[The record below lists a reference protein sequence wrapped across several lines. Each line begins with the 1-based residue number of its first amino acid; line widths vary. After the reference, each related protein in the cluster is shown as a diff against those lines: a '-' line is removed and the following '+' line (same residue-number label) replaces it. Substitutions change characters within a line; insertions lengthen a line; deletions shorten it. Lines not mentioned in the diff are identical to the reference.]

1 MRAFMIFCISFAV
14 LAAGTACGG
23 EAQPTPPPES
33 SGITSAAPT
42 ATSIPPHIPIPAP
55 AVGAGTAPG
64 SARPAACPG
73 TAGWGAGTQEA
84 TGSTTDALYLVR
96 ADRLDCYDRVEFSVN
111 GPGDTGFS
119 VRYVL
124 AVTADPSG
132 KPLPVPGNALLQV
145 VIRAPEQGA
154 DGSGHQPGKVLAQS
168 GDYLYSPAQLT
179 GWPTVR
185 AVRFAGSFEG
195 QCTFA
200 LGVRD
205 RLPFRAFTVLDT
217 VNQVRRIVVDIAH

>member
-1 MRAFMIFCISFAV
+1 MIFCISFVV

-55 AVGAGTAPG
+55 AVGASTAPG

-96 ADRLDCYDRVEFSVN
+96 ADRLDCYDRSETDAINVSIREILDVAKVEWGVVV
-111 GPGDTGFS
+111 T
-119 VRYVL
+119 L
-124 AVTADPSG
+124 ANSRTSSR
-132 KPLPVPGNALLQV
+132 L
-145 VIRAPEQGA
+145 RA
-154 DGSGHQPGKVLAQS
+154 
-168 GDYLYSPAQLT
+168 
-179 GWPTVR
+179 
-185 AVRFAGSFEG
+185 
-195 QCTFA
+195 
-200 LGVRD
+200 
-205 RLPFRAFTVLDT
+205 
-217 VNQVRRIVVDIAH
+217 

>member
-1 MRAFMIFCISFAV
+1 M
-14 LAAGTACGG
+14 
-23 EAQPTPPPES
+23 
-33 SGITSAAPT
+33 
-42 ATSIPPHIPIPAP
+42 
-55 AVGAGTAPG
+55 
-64 SARPAACPG
+64 
-73 TAGWGAGTQEA
+73 
-84 TGSTTDALYLVR
+84 
-96 ADRLDCYDRVEFSVN
+96 
-111 GPGDTGFS
+111 
-119 VRYVL
+119 
-124 AVTADPSG
+124 
-132 KPLPVPGNALLQV
+132 PGNALLQV